1 LAPECPPWGFILMD
15 LRPKVASRR
24 PALALTMAAMIG
36 SVYTSQVAVP
46 RSRGGIPMRGEI
58 DG

>member
-1 LAPECPPWGFILMD
+1 MD
-15 LRPKVASRR
+15 PRPKVACRR
-24 PALALTMAAMIG
+24 PALALTMAAMNRE
-36 SVYTSQVAVP
+36 VCTQVQVAVP